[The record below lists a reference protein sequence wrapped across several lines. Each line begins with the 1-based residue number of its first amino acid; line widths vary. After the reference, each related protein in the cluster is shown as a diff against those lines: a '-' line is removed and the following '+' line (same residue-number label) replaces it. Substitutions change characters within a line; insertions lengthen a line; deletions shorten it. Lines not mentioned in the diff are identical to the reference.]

1 MVENNAT
8 SHQRRDQQNRVVV
21 GGDNSDATATVKDGD
36 ERCDDNVA
44 AMTTTERGGNG
55 GGAPASD
62 GRHRGM
68 LTHYVRESMHI
79 EMSSFGY
86 KYGAPPHRSREGF
99 IYTCPLPPLDVRDL
113 DRTPGHV
120 SNFNGL
126 SYDDDVYCDNEWG
139 VTMTTKAKEDGE
151 GRSLMR

>member
-8 SHQRRDQQNRVVV
+8 SHQRRDQQNRAVV

-36 ERCDDNVA
+36 ERCDGNLA
-44 AMTTTERGGNG
+44 ATTATERGGNG

-68 LTHYVRESMHI
+68 LAQYVRESVHL

-86 KYGAPPHRSREGF
+86 KYGAPPTAHGRASSTPTPSRPW
-99 IYTCPLPPLDVRDL
+99 TCVISTARQGMCRISMAY
-113 DRTPGHV
+113 RTTTT
-120 SNFNGL
+120 STT
-126 SYDDDVYCDNEWG
+126 
-139 VTMTTKAKEDGE
+139 TMSG
-151 GRSLMR
+151 G